1 MPEMISNTI
10 AAALA
15 EAGGRL
21 RAVGADSPELDAR
34 VLLRQVTGHE
44 DAWLIANPDAEIDR
58 TALQGYAEL
67 LERRERREP
76 VSQIVGER
84 EFWSRTFRV
93 TADVLTPRPDTETLI
108 ETVLSRIED
117 RDAPLR
123 ILDLGTGSGCIALTL
138 LTECPNATALGVDAS
153 PAALEVAAFNAD
165 ALGVSERVEWRETD
179 WCEGIE
185 GPFDVIVSNPPY
197 IAGYELQHLDPE
209 VREFEPNMALD
220 GGADGMAA
228 YRRIIPSLKR
238 LGTEDSV
245 IAFELGLGQA
255 RGVAALGR
263 VAGLRI
269 AEIDQ
274 DIARRA
280 RVISF
285 EPTSKS

>member
-138 LTECPNATALGVDAS
+138 LAECPNATALGVDAS

>member
-138 LTECPNATALGVDAS
+138 LAECPNATALGVDAS

-165 ALGVSERVEWRETD
+165 VLGVSERVEWRETD

-280 RVISF
+280 RVITF

>member
-1 MPEMISNTI
+1 MISNTI

-138 LTECPNATALGVDAS
+138 LAECPNATALGVDAS

-165 ALGVSERVEWRETD
+165 VLGVSERVEWRETD

>member
-10 AAALA
+10 AAALT

-138 LTECPNATALGVDAS
+138 LAECPNATALGVDAS

-165 ALGVSERVEWRETD
+165 VLGVSERVEWRETD

-280 RVISF
+280 RVITF

>member
-1 MPEMISNTI
+1 
-10 AAALA
+10 
-15 EAGGRL
+15 
-21 RAVGADSPELDAR
+21 
-34 VLLRQVTGHE
+34 
-44 DAWLIANPDAEIDR
+44 
-58 TALQGYAEL
+58 
-67 LERRERREP
+67 
-76 VSQIVGER
+76 
-84 EFWSRTFRV
+84 
-93 TADVLTPRPDTETLI
+93 
-108 ETVLSRIED
+108 
-117 RDAPLR
+117 
-123 ILDLGTGSGCIALTL
+123 
-138 LTECPNATALGVDAS
+138 
-153 PAALEVAAFNAD
+153 
-165 ALGVSERVEWRETD
+165 VSERVEWRETD

>member
-1 MPEMISNTI
+1 MPETISNTI

-44 DAWLIANPDAEIDR
+44 DAWMIANPDAEIDAA
-58 TALQGYAEL
+58 ALHCFTEL

-108 ETVLSRIED
+108 ETVLARIED

-138 LTECPNATALGVDAS
+138 LAECPNATALGVDVS
-153 PAALEVAAFNAD
+153 PAALDVAAANAE
-165 ALGVSERVEWRETD
+165 ALGLAGRVEWRETD

-197 IAGYELQHLDPE
+197 IARYELKHLDPE

-228 YRRIIPSLKR
+228 YRRIIPQFKR
-238 LGTEDSV
+238 LGTGRSV
-245 IAFELGLGQA
+245 IALELGQGQA

-269 AEIDQ
+269 AEVDQ

-280 RVISF
+280 RVITF
-285 EPTSKS
+285 EPNTQG

>member
-1 MPEMISNTI
+1 MISNTI

-280 RVISF
+280 RVITF

>member
-1 MPEMISNTI
+1 MTEMISNTV

-21 RAVGADSPELDAR
+21 RAVGADSPDLDAR

-44 DAWLIANPDAEIDR
+44 DAWLIANPEAEIDR
-58 TALQGYAEL
+58 AALQGYAEL

-84 EFWSRTFRV
+84 EFWSRSFRV
-93 TADVLTPRPDTETLI
+93 TGDVLTPRPDTETLI
-108 ETVLSRIED
+108 ETVLGRIED
-117 RDAPLR
+117 RNAPLR

-138 LTECPNATALGVDAS
+138 LAECPNATALGVDAS
-153 PAALEVAAFNAD
+153 PAALEVAAANAQ
-165 ALGVSERVEWRETD
+165 ALGLSDRIEWRETD

-197 IAGYELQHLDPE
+197 IARYELKYLDPE
-209 VREFEPNMALD
+209 VREFEPNLALD

-238 LGTEDSV
+238 LAADRPI
-245 IAFELGLGQA
+245 IAFELGQGQA

-269 AEIDQ
+269 ADVDQ

-280 RVISF
+280 RVITL
-285 EPTSKS
+285 EPTSEG

>member
-1 MPEMISNTI
+1 MISNTI
-10 AAALA
+10 AAALT

-138 LTECPNATALGVDAS
+138 LAECPNATALGVDAS

-165 ALGVSERVEWRETD
+165 VLGVSERVEWRETD

-280 RVISF
+280 RVITF

>member
-138 LTECPNATALGVDAS
+138 LAECPNATALGVDAS

-165 ALGVSERVEWRETD
+165 VLGVSERVEWRETD

>member
-58 TALQGYAEL
+58 TALEGYAEL

-117 RDAPLR
+117 RAAPLR

-138 LTECPNATALGVDAS
+138 LAECPNATALGVDAS

-280 RVISF
+280 RVITF
-285 EPTSKS
+285 ERTSKS

>member
-1 MPEMISNTI
+1 MFEMNSNTV

-21 RAVGADSPELDAR
+21 RAVDADSPDLDAR

-44 DAWLIANPDAEIDR
+44 DAWLIANPEAEIDR
-58 TALQGYAEL
+58 TALQVYAEL

-76 VSQIVGER
+76 ISQIVGER
-84 EFWSRTFRV
+84 EFWSRSFRV
-93 TADVLTPRPDTETLI
+93 TGDVLTPRPDTETLI
-108 ETVLSRIED
+108 ETVLGRVEN
-117 RDAPLR
+117 RNAPLR

-138 LTECPNATALGVDAS
+138 LAECPNATALGVDAS
-153 PAALEVAAFNAD
+153 PAALEVAAANAE
-165 ALGVSERVEWRETD
+165 ALGLSDRIEWRETD

-185 GPFDVIVSNPPY
+185 GLFDVIVSNPPY
-197 IAGYELQHLDPE
+197 IARYELKHLDPE

-238 LGTEDSV
+238 LAADRPI
-245 IAFELGLGQA
+245 IAFELGQGQA

-269 AEIDQ
+269 ADVDQ

-280 RVISF
+280 RVITL
-285 EPTSKS
+285 EPTSEG

>member
-1 MPEMISNTI
+1 MREMTSNTI

-44 DAWLIANPDAEIDR
+44 DAWLIANPDAEIDE

-93 TADVLTPRPDTETLI
+93 TCDVLTPRPDTETLI
-108 ETVLSRIED
+108 ETVLARIED

-138 LTECPNATALGVDAS
+138 LAECPNATALGVDAS
-153 PAALEVAAFNAD
+153 PAALDVAAANAE
-165 ALGVSERVEWRETD
+165 ALGLSGRVKWRETD

-197 IAGYELQHLDPE
+197 IARYELKHLDPG

-228 YRRIIPSLKR
+228 YRRIIPQLER
-238 LGTEDSV
+238 LGTGQSV
-245 IAFELGLGQA
+245 IAFELGQGQA

-269 AEIDQ
+269 AEVDQ

-280 RVISF
+280 RVITF
-285 EPTSKS
+285 EPTSES

>member
-1 MPEMISNTI
+1 MFEMNSNTV

-21 RAVGADSPELDAR
+21 RAVDVDSPDLDAR

-44 DAWLIANPDAEIDR
+44 DAWLIANPEAEIDR
-58 TALQGYAEL
+58 TALQVYAEL

-76 VSQIVGER
+76 ISQIVGEW
-84 EFWSRTFRV
+84 EFWSRSFRV
-93 TADVLTPRPDTETLI
+93 TGDVLTPRPDTETLI
-108 ETVLSRIED
+108 ETVLGRVEN
-117 RDAPLR
+117 RNAPLR

-138 LTECPNATALGVDAS
+138 LAECPNATALGVDAS
-153 PAALEVAAFNAD
+153 PAALEVAAANAE
-165 ALGVSERVEWRETD
+165 ALGLSDRIEWRETD

-185 GPFDVIVSNPPY
+185 GLFDVIVSNPPY
-197 IAGYELQHLDPE
+197 IARYELKHLDPE

-238 LGTEDSV
+238 LAADRPI
-245 IAFELGLGQA
+245 IAFELGQGQA

-269 AEIDQ
+269 ADVDQ

-280 RVISF
+280 RVITL
-285 EPTSKS
+285 EPTSEG

>member
-10 AAALA
+10 AAALT

-138 LTECPNATALGVDAS
+138 LAECPNATALGVDAS

>member
-138 LTECPNATALGVDAS
+138 LAECPNATALGVDAS

-280 RVISF
+280 RVITF

>member
-10 AAALA
+10 AAALT

-138 LTECPNATALGVDAS
+138 LAECPNATALGVDAS

-280 RVISF
+280 RVITF